1 MILVY
6 GVDMV
11 FTMEDLKQYF
21 DKATMEVDGMIF
33 RLTKDEEMSGEMAV
47 WYSEKYKVLA
57 SPCFDDVPVAVEVME
72 IDVNGDYNAIDA
84 DGYYG
89 EVDSFKQ
96 YVEVV
101 KTLTQKILNEHKI
114 Q

>member
-1 MILVY
+1 M
-6 GVDMV
+6 
-11 FTMEDLKQYF
+11 
-21 DKATMEVDGMIF
+21 A
-33 RLTKDEEMSGEMAV
+33 GELAV
-47 WYSEKYKVLA
+47 WCSDKYKIMA
-57 SPCFDDVPVAVEVME
+57 TPCFDDVPVAVEVME
-72 IDVNGDYNAIDA
+72 IDVNGDYNVIDA